1 MRRPVAVLF
10 AFTFAPLVFALSGRP
25 ISDLRFDYQDGSV
38 VRSAA
43 SDGDDFLVITEEW
56 RIAVRGQIIHKGVP
70 AGPPFFI
77 GDAGDALS
85 ASTVWTGSAY
95 VVSWS
100 HDGAIYAATVARGGG
115 LLTSP
120 RLVATGGSPT
130 RVVTNG
136 QRLLVTAP
144 AGLVGIVGALL
155 DLDGKPVGGPLLIW
169 PSSYGIQYDVAGAG
183 NGFAML
189 VITWNDARVLRL
201 DADARPVTAGA
212 TLVDGPYTGRSD
224 GYHSTSG
231 SIAGQGDNA
240 VVLLT
245 AGTYL
250 ISAEVKSAVVGPQ
263 GEIVRP
269 ARTIVTQPNTRGVT
283 LTALAWDGSAFTA
296 AVSSDLDLT
305 GNYHDV
311 RPSLMR
317 VDASGNLVDGI
328 SFLSSDSA
336 RQFAT
341 AAAISGRETL
351 VTFGSSYVLVPRAAT
366 TATAPAAL
374 ARLLNPH
381 GKVVVNSMGD
391 AYLAA
396 WTELDSGG
404 WSVRA
409 SRIDRNGNSLDG
421 AGVFLGRPLP
431 LQNQYD
437 YYGLSIDNDGA
448 NWLVVWGDYA
458 RSYGARISGEGCL
471 LDPTPIGINTGRDVA
486 VRWTGQSLL
495 IAGVNDGSLYTA
507 TVSGDGVAAAARLF
521 ASRDSLFPVSP
532 GNVVHFWGA
541 PAIAFDGRRCLLV
554 ALKHGTFATEQT
566 SVDEIS
572 VVGFPVDLSGAASG
586 DSFEIAPDAWGTPPV
601 VASDGT
607 RFVVS
612 YQYVRPFAAIL
623 SSPPVIV
630 PLDEAAASGLAITSD
645 GSGFTIALTDAN
657 GITTER
663 MSPAGLLSDRRRLAL
678 DAASMPGSPSI
689 AASASAPPMLSY
701 LVRDAAAERRTR
713 AAALFISELDANV
726 PMPSAPGA
734 PRASRIDADRIRVL
748 WSATSTPVLGYS
760 IEVRASDGGF
770 RQLGVAP
777 GGATSAVVPLFG
789 VPATAVRIRAW
800 NTGGFSEPS
809 AEAMIATGRVRAVG
823 R

>member
-1 MRRPVAVLF
+1 M
-10 AFTFAPLVFALSGRP
+10 FALSGRP
-25 ISDLRFDYQDGSV
+25 VSDLRFDYQDGSV

-43 SDGDDFLVITEEW
+43 SDGDDFLIVTEEW
-56 RIAVRGQIIHKGVP
+56 RIAVRGQIVHKGVP
-70 AGPPFFI
+70 TGPPFFI

-100 HDGAIYAATVARGGG
+100 HAGSIYVATVARGGG
-115 LLTSP
+115 LLTPP
-120 RLVATGGSPT
+120 RLVAIGGWPT

-136 QRLLVTAP
+136 KRVLVTAP
-144 AGLVGIVGALL
+144 AGQVGIVGALL
-155 DLDGKPVGGPLLIW
+155 DLEGKPVGGPMLIW
-169 PSSYGIQYDVAGAG
+169 PGSYGIQYDVAGAG
-183 NGFAML
+183 SGFAML
-189 VITWNDARVLRL
+189 VITWNDVRVLRL
-201 DADARPVTAGA
+201 DADAKPVPAAT
-212 TLVDGPYTGRSD
+212 TLVDGPYNGRAD

-250 ISAEVKSAVVGPQ
+250 MSADVKSAVVGPQ

-269 ARTIVTQPNTRGVT
+269 ARTIVTPPNTRGVT
-283 LTALAWDGSAFTA
+283 LTALAWDGSTFTA

-341 AAAISGRETL
+341 AAATSGRETL

-366 TATAPAAL
+366 TATAPVLL
-374 ARLLNPH
+374 ARSLNPH
-381 GKVVVNSMGD
+381 GKVVVNAMGD
-391 AYLAA
+391 AYLAS
-396 WTELDSGG
+396 WTELDGGG

-448 NWLVVWGDYA
+448 NWLVVWGDSA
-458 RSYGARISGEGCL
+458 RSYGARISADGRL
-471 LDPTPIGINTGRDVA
+471 LDSTPIGINTGRDVA
-486 VRWTGQSLL
+486 VRWTGQSYL
-495 IAGVNDGSLYTA
+495 IAGANDGSLYTA
-507 TVSGDGVAAAARLF
+507 TVSRDGVSSAVRLI
-521 ASRDSLFPVSP
+521 ASHDPFPASP
-532 GNVVHFWGA
+532 GSVTHSWGT
-541 PAIAFDGRRCLLV
+541 PAIAFDGQRSLLV
-554 ALKHGTFATEQT
+554 ALRHGTWSTEQT
-566 SVDEIS
+566 SGDEIS
-572 VVGFPVDLSGAASG
+572 VVGFPVDLTGAPSAA
-586 DSFEIAPDAWGTPPV
+586 SFEIAPNAWGTAPV

-607 RFVVS
+607 RHVVL
-612 YQYVRPFAAIL
+612 YQYQKPFAAIL
-623 SSPPVIV
+623 S
-630 PLDEAAASGLAITSD
+630 AAAPATAPATVQIDAAGVNGLAMIAD
-645 GSGFTIALTDAN
+645 GAGFTIASTDSN
-657 GITTER
+657 GITTTR

-678 DAASMPGSPSI
+678 DAASMPGSPSL
-689 AASASAPPMLSY
+689 AANASAPPMLGY
-701 LVRDAAAERRTR
+701 LIRDAAAERRTR
-713 AAALFISELDANV
+713 GAALFVSELDVSV
-726 PMPSAPGA
+726 PAPSVPGS
-734 PRASRIDADRIRVL
+734 PRASRIDADRIRVS
-748 WSATSTPVLGYS
+748 WTATSTAVLGYS
-760 IEVRASDGGF
+760 IEVRAIDGGF
-770 RQLGVAP
+770 RQIGVAP
-777 GGATSAVVPLFG
+777 SNATSAVVPLFG
-789 VPATAVRIRAW
+789 IAASAARVRAW
-800 NTGGFSEPS
+800 NTGGMSEPS
-809 AEAMIATGRVRAVG
+809 AEAIIATGRRRATG